1 MRHLRTCCGQ
11 QHLLWAS
18 AGHCARA
25 QVGNEAPQT
34 KDCRSTRLDC
44 VDVSKASKTLGNLL
58 HKCACN
64 CCWRGGTCLAGG
76 QQQHWHSAV
85 HRNFEALTCIACK
98 LQWWNHEAVGLTDEW
113 PCAPLVFATCNF
125 MQHLQRCLEVI
136 WVYPRSTNVLR
147 GATHTQVTRIDVHG

>member
-1 MRHLRTCCGQ
+1 MCHLRTCCRQ

-18 AGHCARA
+18 ARHCARA
-25 QVGNEAPQT
+25 QVGNETPQT

-64 CCWRGGTCLAGG
+64 CCWRRGTSLTSR

-98 LQWWNHEAVGLTDEW
+98 LQWWNDETVGLADEW
-113 PCAPLVFATCNF
+113 SCAPLVFAACNF
-125 MQHLQRCLEVI
+125 VQHLQRCFEVI
-136 WVYPRSTNVLR
+136 WVHPRSTNVFC
-147 GATHTQVTRIDVHG
+147 GAAHAQVTRIDVHG